1 MAASYTKERLDRA
14 VANSLW
20 RAKFPLVKVI
30 NGDPRHSNH
39 RPNIVEVGKSE
50 GKFDGSPMQN
60 LKKFEAQWLEEE
72 CTGRV
77 VQAWSNAMDKGVS
90 CVMEIQKKVL
100 QELWEWDRNVLGE
113 LEKHISKVKEL
124 ERCRR
129 RSISQEQVNWEY
141 LLRCKLE
148 RLEDQLNIYWKQR
161 AHTTWLLQGDRNTK
175 FFHAYSLHTGK
186 ECHLWQHLVY
196 QGVIN

>member
-39 RPNIVEVGKSE
+39 RPIIVEVGKSE

-60 LKKFEAQWLEEE
+60 LKKIEAQWLEEE

-77 VQAWSNAMDKGVS
+77 VQAWSNAMDMGVS

-113 LEKHISKVKEL
+113 LKKRISKVKKEL
-124 ERCRR
+124 EGCMR
-129 RSISQEQVNWEY
+129 RSISQELVNREH
-141 LLRCKLE
+141 LLCYKLE
-148 RLEDQLNIYWKQR
+148 RL
-161 AHTTWLLQGDRNTK
+161 
-175 FFHAYSLHTGK
+175 
-186 ECHLWQHLVY
+186 
-196 QGVIN
+196 

>member
-1 MAASYTKERLDRA
+1 M
-14 VANSLW
+14 
-20 RAKFPLVKVI
+20 
-30 NGDPRHSNH
+30 
-39 RPNIVEVGKSE
+39 
-50 GKFDGSPMQN
+50 
-60 LKKFEAQWLEEE
+60 
-72 CTGRV
+72 
-77 VQAWSNAMDKGVS
+77 GVS
-90 CVMEIQKKVL
+90 CIMEIQRKVL